1 MRKVF
6 VIALLII
13 TSSLING
20 NLFAQKINEENKNIY
35 QVNLLIFQNSN
46 IENLNSEYWSIIKQV
61 PKIENATNPELKP
74 SDTSELKEEVLK
86 LEKKNYKIIAN
97 LTWETELATKDG
109 TTFHI
114 MAGKLFNGFYQVDGT
129 SINKNHYFDV
139 EAKLIITSEALNS
152 KENTQFEEKGDFKS
166 FQINQ
171 SLRLQTDQLGYIYH
185 PAFGILIK
193 ITHVSVVDKT

>member
-1 MRKVF
+1 
-6 VIALLII
+6 
-13 TSSLING
+13 
-20 NLFAQKINEENKNIY
+20 
-35 QVNLLIFQNSN
+35 
-46 IENLNSEYWSIIKQV
+46 
-61 PKIENATNPELKP
+61 
-74 SDTSELKEEVLK
+74 
-86 LEKKNYKIIAN
+86 
-97 LTWETELATKDG
+97 
-109 TTFHI
+109 

-129 SINKNHYFDV
+129 LTINKNHYFDV